1 MMKRELFDNVVVRVG
16 ATGIAVDRKG
26 FLSAVIAAA
35 IGEITGSPTEAKLS
49 VKVEHSDTADGTF
62 TNVEDTMIN
71 PEHASREG
79 ILSVV
84 TVESEAVLQ
93 INMDLL
99 GCKRYIK
106 VTPTIAFTGGTSP
119 SAAYAA
125 YALVLGD
132 PIDSPV

>member
-1 MMKRELFDNVVVRVG
+1 MKRELFDNVVVRVG

-26 FLSAVIAAA
+26 FLSAVVAAD

-71 PEHASREG
+71 PEHANQEG
-79 ILSVV
+79 ILSVA

-106 VTPTIAFTGGTSP
+106 VTPTITFTGGTSP
-119 SAAYAA
+119 SAASAA

>member
-1 MMKRELFDNVVVRVG
+1 MKRELFDNVVVRVG

-26 FLSAVIAAA
+26 FLSAVVAAD
-35 IGEITGSPTEAKLS
+35 IGEITGSPTETKLS

-106 VTPTIAFTGGTSP
+106 VTPTITFTGGTSP
-119 SAAYAA
+119 SAASAA